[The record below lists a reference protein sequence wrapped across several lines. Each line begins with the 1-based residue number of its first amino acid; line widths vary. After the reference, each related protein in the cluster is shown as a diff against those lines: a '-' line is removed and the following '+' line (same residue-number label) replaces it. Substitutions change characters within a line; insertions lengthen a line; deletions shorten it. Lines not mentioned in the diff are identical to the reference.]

1 MKKFISVILFILLLS
16 QIGWPQNNSLPS
28 VQFKGLKLLQVQI
41 APHLRVYLTED
52 EYKKYAQ
59 EGAKEFTE
67 QINKA
72 INLLSSQNMPYPKE
86 GYYQI
91 VVLPQGEVFKNISG
105 VPWTYG
111 INGIDGWPQAL
122 AFDDSRFFNLSPNTY
137 FIGLVHELTHL
148 IHGDWLDIYPIC
160 EGVAEAVPF
169 YVLNLTDEK
178 QQQTALSL
186 KPKQIYSVNKL
197 IKHGMFLPEEDYTKA
212 GRVQY
217 LKTYISMFLWT
228 VGYLEILQQKY
239 NLSKVEALNFI
250 LEEFKKAVAL
260 PTLKKQKEYIAAL
273 IDLKPKKVFDR
284 VDLQLIGQKY
294 LKNSLSNN

>member
-1 MKKFISVILFILLLS
+1 MKKLLYITLFILLLS
-16 QIGWPQNNSLPS
+16 QIGWSQNNNLPS
-28 VQFKGLKLLQVQI
+28 LQFKNLKLLQVQI
-41 APHLRVYLTED
+41 LPRLRVYLTED
-52 EYKKYAQ
+52 EYNKYTQ

-72 INLLSSQNMPYPKE
+72 INLLTSQNMPYPKE
-86 GYYQI
+86 GSYQI

-122 AFDDSRFFNLSPNTY
+122 AFDDSRFFNLNPNTY
-137 FIGLVHELTHL
+137 FIGLVHELAHL

-160 EGVAEAVPF
+160 EGFAEAVPF

-178 QQQTALSL
+178 QQQIALNL
-186 KPKQIYSVNKL
+186 KSKQIYSVNKL
-197 IKHGMFLPEEDYTKA
+197 IKRGMFVPEEDYSKA

-217 LKTYISMFLWT
+217 LRTYISMYLWT
-228 VGYLEILQQKY
+228 VGYMEILQQKY
-239 NLSKVEALNFI
+239 NLNKVQALNFI
-250 LEEFKKAVAL
+250 LTEFKKAANL

-273 IDLKPKKVFDR
+273 IDCKPKKVFDR
-284 VDLQLIGQKY
+284 VDLQLIGQK
-294 LKNSLSNN
+294 SLSRELEN